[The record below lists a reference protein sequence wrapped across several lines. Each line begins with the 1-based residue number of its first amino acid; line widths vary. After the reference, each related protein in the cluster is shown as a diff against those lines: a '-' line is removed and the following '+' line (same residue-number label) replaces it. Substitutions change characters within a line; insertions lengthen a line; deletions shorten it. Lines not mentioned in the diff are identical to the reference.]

1 MSFGKKVLKIK
12 YINMGKKNNDNDL
25 DNIEIIGD
33 SGDDLSDVKR
43 QLKKLKKESEDLD
56 EGNELI
62 MDDEESDIVANE
74 DIVINE
80 ENSLPFNDESKYYES
95 LEKFNKEISKE

>member
-1 MSFGKKVLKIK
+1 
-12 YINMGKKNNDNDL
+12 MGKKNNDNDL

-56 EGNELI
+56 E
-62 MDDEESDIVANE
+62 DDRDTGTIEDDDSDIEAAVSE

-80 ENSLPFNDESKYYES
+80 DNSLPFNDEDRYYKS
-95 LEKFNKEISKE
+95 LENFLKDESNK

>member
-1 MSFGKKVLKIK
+1 MS
-12 YINMGKKNNDNDL
+12 KKNTEDL

-56 EGNELI
+56 EEDGDLLTVEE
-62 MDDEESDIVANE
+62 DDNDAEMAVSE

-80 ENSLPFNDESKYYES
+80 DNSLPFNDEERYYKS
-95 LEKFNKEISKE
+95 LEKFLKDDDNK

>member
-1 MSFGKKVLKIK
+1 
-12 YINMGKKNNDNDL
+12 MGKKNNDSDL

-56 EGNELI
+56 EDGELM
-62 MDDEESDIVANE
+62 MDDDESDIGANE
-74 DIVINE
+74 DIIINE
-80 ENSLPFNDESKYYES
+80 ENSLPFNDENRYYES
-95 LEKFNKEISKE
+95 LDKFNKENPKE

>member
-1 MSFGKKVLKIK
+1 MSKKV
-12 YINMGKKNNDNDL
+12 NDSEL

-43 QLKKLKKESEDLD
+43 QLKKLKKESED
-56 EGNELI
+56 
-62 MDDEESDIVANE
+62 MDEEDSEMSIIEEDDTDGEAMASE

-80 ENSLPFNDESKYYES
+80 DNSLPFNEEERYYKS
-95 LEKFNKEISKE
+95 LDKFLKDTKEE

>member
-1 MSFGKKVLKIK
+1 MS
-12 YINMGKKNNDNDL
+12 KKNTEDL
-25 DNIEIIGD
+25 DNIEVIGD

-56 EGNELI
+56 EEDGDLLTVEE
-62 MDDEESDIVANE
+62 DDNDAEMAVSE

-80 ENSLPFNDESKYYES
+80 DNSLPFNDEERYYKS
-95 LEKFNKEISKE
+95 LEKFLKDDDNK

>member
-1 MSFGKKVLKIK
+1 
-12 YINMGKKNNDNDL
+12 MGKKNTEDL

-56 EGNELI
+56 E
-62 MDDEESDIVANE
+62 DDGDANVIEDDDTDTETAVSE

-80 ENSLPFNDESKYYES
+80 DNSLPFNDEDRYYKS
-95 LEKFNKEISKE
+95 LEKFLKDEDNK

>member
-1 MSFGKKVLKIK
+1 
-12 YINMGKKNNDNDL
+12 MGKKITDSDL

-56 EGNELI
+56 E
-62 MDDEESDIVANE
+62 DDGALEIIEDDDSEGDVVASE

-80 ENSLPFNDESKYYES
+80 ENSLPFNDEDRYYKS
-95 LEKFNKEISKE
+95 LDKFLKENPKE

>member
-1 MSFGKKVLKIK
+1 
-12 YINMGKKNNDNDL
+12 MGKKITDSDL

-56 EGNELI
+56 EEGEEVGVI
-62 MDDEESDIVANE
+62 EEDDNDAENIVND

-80 ENSLPFNDESKYYES
+80 ENSLPFNDEDRYYKS
-95 LEKFNKEISKE
+95 LDKFLKENPKE

>member
-1 MSFGKKVLKIK
+1 
-12 YINMGKKNNDNDL
+12 MGKKITDSDL

-56 EGNELI
+56 EEGEEVGVI
-62 MDDEESDIVANE
+62 EDDDSDTENIVND

-80 ENSLPFNDESKYYES
+80 ENSLPFNDEDRYYKS
-95 LEKFNKEISKE
+95 LDKFLKENPKE